1 MKLGKSFVMRIFLIM
16 LVTLLLLM
24 TISSIGIYS
33 YSRRIVGT
41 EFLRLNEAS
50 VNHLAASA
58 GTTLDQLYVF
68 AEKMAGNSRI
78 LELSLQ
84 GENGAE
90 EVRSILVNALSDF
103 NAAYMSGANLIET
116 YILTGTG
123 LEVSGFNSGRFTWQS
138 IAEDPAFRPLLEG
151 QTNTLLLPTKP
162 WEGVFGIM
170 GHTFQVAVAMQDL
183 FTGENRGIV
192 ILDISEVT
200 LHQQLRRYQ
209 NRDNTVCIMTKEGE
223 ILSARNK
230 REIGSRAAHTQEE
243 LAARS
248 LDDQIAAEDFVSFGS
263 IPQTEWLLVM
273 KTPTQTV
280 FSSLKN
286 LRNVSL
292 LLTVCSGLAAVAL
305 LMLSARSIIARIKR
319 IQDGMI
325 DVVKGD
331 LSVRIKVDGDDE
343 FSRIEAAFNSMV
355 EEINRLIDE
364 ARQSERQKHIA
375 QMDFLQAQINSH
387 FIHNTLTSIRFML
400 EMDQVREAGEMVF
413 YFSKL
418 LRQTLSRST
427 EFIPLWEE
435 LDTLKSYVML
445 QSYRYQD
452 TFEASFDFEEETLD
466 TSVPVLILQPVV
478 ENAIFHGASH
488 GNSHIHICGFR
499 ENGNLILTVEDDG
512 QGIPREKLGKI
523 LKKDASM
530 NRVGLRNVH
539 QRIQLI
545 YGEKYG
551 LSIDS
556 RLGEGTLVR
565 FTLPMDREGGMTLDT

>member
-1 MKLGKSFVMRIFLIM
+1 
-16 LVTLLLLM
+16 
-24 TISSIGIYS
+24 
-33 YSRRIVGT
+33 
-41 EFLRLNEAS
+41 
-50 VNHLAASA
+50 
-58 GTTLDQLYVF
+58 
-68 AEKMAGNSRI
+68 
-78 LELSLQ
+78 
-84 GENGAE
+84 
-90 EVRSILVNALSDF
+90 
-103 NAAYMSGANLIET
+103 
-116 YILTGTG
+116 
-123 LEVSGFNSGRFTWQS
+123 
-138 IAEDPAFRPLLEG
+138 
-151 QTNTLLLPTKP
+151 
-162 WEGVFGIM
+162 
-170 GHTFQVAVAMQDL
+170 
-183 FTGENRGIV
+183 
-192 ILDISEVT
+192 
-200 LHQQLRRYQ
+200 
-209 NRDNTVCIMTKEGE
+209 
-223 ILSARNK
+223 
-230 REIGSRAAHTQEE
+230 
-243 LAARS
+243 
-248 LDDQIAAEDFVSFGS
+248 
-263 IPQTEWLLVM
+263 
-273 KTPTQTV
+273 
-280 FSSLKN
+280 
-286 LRNVSL
+286 
-292 LLTVCSGLAAVAL
+292 
-305 LMLSARSIIARIKR
+305 
-319 IQDGMI
+319 
-325 DVVKGD
+325 VVKGD

-427 EFIPLWEE
+427 EFIPLREE

-466 TSVPVLILQPVV
+466 ASVPVLILQPVV